1 MNKLYTITYGCQM
14 NTYDTDQM
22 VKLMEQS
29 HQMEKTNNADE
40 ANCIIFNTC
49 SIREKAAEKIFSD
62 LGKYKKLKEKK
73 PNLIIVVA
81 GCVASQEG
89 EAITKRSKLVD
100 IVIGPQT
107 LHRLPELYTKALTQ
121 SSPIVD
127 VSFPGHEKFDA
138 INTKP
143 KATGASNYLSIMEGC
158 SQFCSFCIVPYTRGA
173 EISRPFDDV
182 LKEAYLLSKQGV
194 KEITLLGQNV
204 NRYESET
211 KDGHPADLALLI
223 HYIASIEAIESIRFT
238 TSHPAYLEDSLI
250 DAYAEEPKLADHFH
264 LPVQSGSNRI
274 LTAMKRGHEINTFI
288 NKVKRLRKARPGIT
302 ISSDFIVGFPG
313 ETEEDFQQTLQLV
326 TELKID
332 QSYSFIYSPRPFT
345 PASELVDDVS
355 LEIKKHRLKRLQ
367 DRLDQNMQ
375 SINLSMVGQI
385 HRLLIT
391 GTSKRNPEELMG
403 RTANNRVINL
413 SGSKD
418 TIGSF
423 VRVRI
428 TECNRYTLR
437 GEILSVVAV

>member
-1 MNKLYTITYGCQM
+1 
-14 NTYDTDQM
+14 
-22 VKLMEQS
+22 MEQS
-29 HQMEKTNNADE
+29 HKMEKTNNPEE

-62 LGKYKKLKEKK
+62 LGKYKKLKDKK
-73 PNLIIVVA
+73 TNLIIVVA

-89 EAITKRSKLVD
+89 EAIIKRSKLVD

-158 SQFCSFCIVPYTRGA
+158 SQFCSFCIVPYTRGS

-204 NRYESET
+204 NRYESKT

-223 HYIASIEAIESIRFT
+223 HYIASIETIESIRFT

-264 LPVQSGSNRI
+264 LPVQSGSDRI
-274 LTAMKRGHEINTFI
+274 LTAMKRGHEISTFI

-313 ETEEDFQQTLQLV
+313 ETEEDFQQTMKLV

-355 LEIKKHRLKRLQ
+355 PEVKKHRLKRLQ

-391 GTSKRNPEELMG
+391 GTSKRNTEELMG

-413 SGSKD
+413 RGSKEI
-418 TIGSF
+418 IGSF

-437 GEILSVVAV
+437 GEILSDVTV